1 MISTRWKGKK
11 GQYEIVTRI
20 DDGVTGGQFAVFIV
34 ESSTSAP
41 MWARRATHG
50 RMEGKLMPDFD
61 TRKPQEDREPR
72 RSRIQSIANGLQSG
86 FTATKRRLPFI
97 VDTLS
102 ILWVENRPRS
112 LLVGAVLL
120 FLIAAAPLGLLIY
133 SLSGLADRQLVY
145 QFDGYIWTINPDGS
159 DPTKLP
165 ATTWYGPNVSPNGE
179 QIAFVKDCPTDSS
192 SSASASAAS
201 PEPDTHYCID
211 VVNTDGSDPRTLVDG
226 RDMDIPNSPTPVWS
240 PDSQQIAFPRGF
252 YDDCSLFVV
261 DSDGQGAPEPLIR
274 HPFRCSGLTWS
285 PDGKIT
291 TRVGSQIYAMDVSTG
306 EHDRL
311 LKLPEV
317 PGANRNMSLSP
328 DGTEIA
334 FTHAVLRK
342 KCYGADTSFSD
353 ELCYRKE
360 GQSDIYTMNADG
372 SEVTRL
378 THSPDLDFAPT
389 WSPNGKQI
397 AFLRQY
403 SAGKSGI
410 YTMNSDGSNLTL
422 VKEYVATNT
431 VQSLDW

>member
-1 MISTRWKGKK
+1 
-11 GQYEIVTRI
+11 
-20 DDGVTGGQFAVFIV
+20 
-34 ESSTSAP
+34 
-41 MWARRATHG
+41 
-50 RMEGKLMPDFD
+50 MPDFD
-61 TRKPQEDREPR
+61 TRKPPESDEPR
-72 RSRIQSIANGLQSG
+72 RSRIQSIVNELRSLL
-86 FTATKRRLPFI
+86 TATKRRLAFT
-97 VDTLS
+97 VDALS

-112 LLVGAVLL
+112 LLAGAVLL
-120 FLIAAAPLGLLIY
+120 FVIAAAPLGLLIY
-133 SLSGLADRQLVY
+133 PLSGLADRQLVY

-165 ATTWYGPNVSPNGE
+165 VTTWYGPIVSPNGE

-201 PEPDTHYCID
+201 PDPATYSCID

-261 DSDGQGAPEPLIR
+261 DADGQGAPEPLIS
-274 HPFRCSGLTWS
+274 HPFRCSGLTSS

-291 TRVGSQIYAMDVSTG
+291 TQVGSQIYAMDVSTG
-306 EHDRL
+306 EHERL

-317 PGANRNMSLSP
+317 PGANRSMSLSP

-334 FTHAVLRK
+334 FTHAAVRK
-342 KCYGADTSFSD
+342 KCYGADTPFS
-353 ELCYRKE
+353 EKFCYTKSD
-360 GQSDIYTMNADG
+360 QSDIYKVNADG
-372 SEVTRL
+372 SEVSRL
-378 THSPDLDFAPT
+378 TRSQDLDFAPT

-410 YTMNSDGSNLTL
+410 YTMNSDGSNLIL
-422 VKEYVATNT
+422 VKKYVATNT